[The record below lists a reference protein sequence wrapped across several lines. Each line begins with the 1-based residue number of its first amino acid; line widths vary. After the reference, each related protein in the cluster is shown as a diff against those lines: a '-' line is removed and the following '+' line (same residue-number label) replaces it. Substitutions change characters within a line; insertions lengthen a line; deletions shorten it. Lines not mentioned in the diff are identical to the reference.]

1 MVKMNKLV
9 FGTASLLSMSLLAA
23 CGNGGDG
30 GDEGASEGGSDTL
43 SVWVMGDGNESV
55 QPIFDAYTEETG
67 VEVNLQSIPWSAVH
81 DRLLTAVASG
91 EGPDV
96 VQMGST
102 YMAEFV
108 DAGALMDISEY
119 IESEEALSPDNFFEG
134 NVATTMFED
143 NYYAVPWY
151 TETRALYYRTD
162 LLEEVGYPEGPS
174 TWDELYDAAVQ
185 LSERGDNMYGFD
197 INLQE
202 QTFGPMFAM
211 QNGSEVITED
221 NTAVMNE
228 PEFVEAIEYLHS
240 FAEAGASPMQDLG
253 IEISQSFGGEGI
265 VPMFISGPWSITA
278 IEDQTTDIEGEWDI
292 RTLPEGPVSNVSNTG
307 GANLAVW
314 EGSDNPDQA
323 IDLIEHIVSTESL
336 LTYYDTTSSLPAL
349 MSAWEEEP
357 FQDEKVA
364 VFGEQLENSE
374 HMPLIVGWDRVSQA
388 YLSSFEQIMVGG
400 SDIQET
406 LDNLNQ
412 EVQSIIE

>member
-1 MVKMNKLV
+1 MVKMNKL
-9 FGTASLLSMSLLAA
+9 FLGTTSLLSLSLLAA
-23 CGNGGDG
+23 CGNGGD
-30 GDEGASEGGSDTL
+30 DSASEGSSDTL
-43 SVWVMGDGNESV
+43 SVWMMGDGNESV

-67 VEVNLQSIPWSAVH
+67 VEVDLQSIPWSAAH

-102 YMAEFV
+102 YMAEFT
-108 DAGALMDISEY
+108 DAGALLDISEY
-119 IESEEALSPDNFFEG
+119 VESNEALSPDNFFEG
-134 NVATTMFED
+134 NVATTMFEES
-143 NYYAVPWY
+143 YYGVPWY

-174 TWDELYDAAVQ
+174 NWDELYDAAVK

-202 QTFGPMFAM
+202 QTFGPMFAK
-211 QNGSEVITED
+211 QNGSELINEAGEPVL
-221 NTAVMNE
+221 NE
-228 PEFVEAIEYLHS
+228 PPFVEAIEYLHG
-240 FAEAGASPMQDLG
+240 FVEAGATPKQDLG

-278 IEDQTTDIEGEWDI
+278 IEDQTTDIEGEWNI

-314 EGSDNPDQA
+314 SSSDQPDEA
-323 IDLIEHIVSTESL
+323 IDLIEHMVSTESL
-336 LTYYDTTSSLPAL
+336 LTYYDTTRSLPAL
-349 MSAWEEEP
+349 IEAWEEEP

-374 HMPLIVGWDRVSQA
+374 HMPLIEGWDRMSQA

-400 SDIQET
+400 ADIQET
-406 LDNLNQ
+406 LDQLNA
-412 EVQSIIE
+412 EVETILE